1 MADDAPLPAAAEELV
16 EQLIAR
22 VNALEFELAASP
34 AALSGEVLLLPGV
47 KRLLMRS
54 FLPDKPGLSKAER
67 KAFANALQKIIA
79 AYDGLEK
86 KGGQSWL
93 TMH

>member
-1 MADDAPLPAAAEELV
+1 VSDDEPLIAEMAELV

-22 VNALEFELAASP
+22 VNELEAALAASP

-47 KRLLMRS
+47 KRLLLRS
-54 FLPDKPGLSKAER
+54 FYPDKPGLNKAER
-67 KAFANALQKIIA
+67 KVFADALQKIIA